1 MSRIIYNIRDTKVGS
16 SVDNRYLGGT
26 LYCVC
31 PKEVSLMEI
40 VLHQNSHGVS
50 MVRQD
55 FKLRSQVKVVTSY
68 AGKRHCIRTY
78 RFNRTEQA
86 IDIPYCSWAN
96 LDCCGGWSC
105 DEEYLDSAVQK
116 GLKLFAGRV
125 TSLKGQY
132 TPNNP
137 TVDEALRE
145 FEMLKN
151 SLPSGVLA
159 DVETPAVDNG
169 CLYTFICRTGCISD
183 HIDLATVFESY
194 DKLGCHLSEDDKK
207 EITRLCGI
215 EICQYGKDQAPF
227 SYVHAAGVVQ
237 LVVTGLLLGYPIES
251 TVSIID
257 GH

>member
-16 SVDNRYLGGT
+16 SVDNRYFGGT

-86 IDIPYCSWAN
+86 IDI
-96 LDCCGGWSC
+96 
-105 DEEYLDSAVQK
+105 
-116 GLKLFAGRV
+116 
-125 TSLKGQY
+125 
-132 TPNNP
+132 
-137 TVDEALRE
+137 
-145 FEMLKN
+145 
-151 SLPSGVLA
+151 LA

-183 HIDLATVFESY
+183 HIDLGTVFESY

-215 EICQYGKDQAPF
+215 EMCQYGKDQAPF

-251 TVSIID
+251 TASILE